1 MTGVAVVGAGYIGQI
16 HLETLNRLSGVQ
28 VVTVYD
34 KDRSLAEKAAAD
46 HRLGSV
52 AGSFEALLANPAVD
66 AVHICTPNS
75 LHFEQ
80 ACAALDA
87 GKQVFCEKP
96 LALTSDQGR
105 ILTEKAAA
113 RGAVTGIGFCYRYYP
128 VVQELALRVR
138 RGDFGNVR
146 MVSGTWFQDWLS
158 EVSDYTWRLDKD
170 QSGASN
176 VAADL
181 GSHWFD
187 LIQFVTG
194 LHVSDV
200 LADFHTIIPERQ
212 KPRKEV
218 LAFQAGASG
227 ETETVAI
234 AVEDYAA
241 ILFRLDGGRVP
252 GSFTTSQVCPGRKSD
267 TEFQVYCSDG
277 SAAWNHKRSNELWI
291 GKRHGPNETLIENP
305 LEMDASLKA
314 YASLPAGHPL
324 GYRDAMLNM
333 LRDYY
338 RAVERRE
345 EGDGDMR
352 PNFSTGYR
360 EMLLLDKI
368 VKSNRDGSW
377 THV

>member
-66 AVHICTPNS
+66 AIHICTPNS

-234 AVEDYAA
+234 AYHQPGLPRQEERYGIPGVLQRWFGRLEPQA
-241 ILFRLDGGRVP
+241 IQRTLDRQAP
-252 GSFTTSQVCPGRKSD
+252 RSQRNFDRKSPG
-267 TEFQVYCSDG
+267 DG
-277 SAAWNHKRSNELWI
+277 CFAQGLCI
-291 GKRHGPNETLIENP
+291 
-305 LEMDASLKA
+305 
-314 YASLPAGHPL
+314 PAG
-324 GYRDAMLNM
+324 
-333 LRDYY
+333 
-338 RAVERRE
+338 RASPWIPRRHAE
-345 EGDGDMR
+345 HA
-352 PNFSTGYR
+352 P
-360 EMLLLDKI
+360 
-368 VKSNRDGSW
+368 
-377 THV
+377 